1 MNVFSEGTGRIDVG
15 ELRNVL
21 GNLGERLTY
30 EESAF
35 CFLSRMIRIAPTVLT
50 RSACLGSR

>member
-1 MNVFSEGTGRIDVG
+1 MSLPTDLVIVHSEGTGRIDVG

-30 EESAF
+30 EESASS
-35 CFLSRMIRIAPTVLT
+35 LSTRGIALT
-50 RSACLGSR
+50 HLF